1 MAVCKQCELSRVKG
15 VVVKK
20 CGARNVRTVVEVAQ
34 ESIPIEYDLTETQIN
49 TATELLSELTDID
62 NEEAE

>member
-1 MAVCKQCELSRVKG
+1 MACKQCELSRVKG
-15 VVVKK
+15 VVITK
-20 CGARNVRTVVEVAQ
+20 CGARNVGTVVEVSQDQA
-34 ESIPIEYDLTETQIN
+34 PTEYDLTETQIN

>member
-1 MAVCKQCELSRVKG
+1 MACKQCELSRVKG

-20 CGARNVRTVVEVAQ
+20 CGARNSNCLPEIWQDTA
-34 ESIPIEYDLTETQIN
+34 PIECDCGDLEDLQE
-49 TATELLSELTDID
+49 TELLSEITDID

>member
-1 MAVCKQCELSRVKG
+1 MACKQCELSRVKG

-20 CGARNVRTVVEVAQ
+20 CGARNTDMVVEVAQ
-34 ESIPIEYDLTETQIN
+34 ESIPIECDCSDLQYMPE
-49 TATELLSELTDID
+49 TELFSDETDID